1 MRSNRKKKIVQTH
14 LVAVKVNNQ
23 MPAPQISTQIA
34 PPTQVMLEATQ
45 TGLVAAEVTT
55 LTSNIQRF

>member
-23 MPAPQISTQIA
+23 MPPQISTQIA